1 MLKERSAF
9 WACMNVV
16 EIISNSIKKISP
28 DTVLIAS

>member
-16 EIISNSIKKISP
+16 EIISNSIKKIP
-28 DTVLIAS
+28 LILY